1 MPQNFAI
8 IGGTGFEQLPV
19 DIYAEQL
26 TVSTE
31 FGDVIVQSLSDNYT
45 EPSKLFFLS
54 RHGAAHHIAPHSINH
69 RANIMALKQLDV
81 QYIMASNAVGSLC
94 PEWAPGTLVTPH
106 DFIDFGTTSP
116 VTLFGDHSWSHTDFT
131 EPYDRVLLA
140 AIHRAAEELSVSV
153 VPAAVYL
160 CCRGPRFETPAE
172 IRMFRSWGA
181 DIIGM
186 TGAPEAVYAREAGMN
201 YAALA
206 VVTNLAAGLTTGVV
220 SHEDVGV
227 VMKQRLPV
235 VRHLLIEAASHA
247 AQQFG
252 LSG

>member
-1 MPQNFAI
+1 MPQNIAI
-8 IGGTGFEQLPV
+8 IGGTGFERLPV
-19 DIYAEQL
+19 DIYSEQL
-26 TVSTE
+26 IVSTE

-69 RANIMALKQLDV
+69 RANITALKQLDV

-94 PEWAPGTLVTPH
+94 RDWAPGTLVTPH

-116 VTLFGDHSWSHTDFT
+116 VTLFGDHSWSHSDFT
-131 EPYDRVLLA
+131 EPYDHMLRA
-140 AIHRAAEELSVSV
+140 AIHRSAEELSVSV
-153 VPAAVYL
+153 IPAAVYL

-172 IRMFRSWGA
+172 IRMFKIWGA

-186 TGAPEAVYAREAGMN
+186 TGAPEAIYAREAGMN

-206 VVTNLAAGLTTGVV
+206 VVTNLAAGLTAGPV

-227 VMKQRLPV
+227 VMKQWLPV
-235 VRHLLIEAASHA
+235 VRHILIQAASHA
-247 AQQFG
+247 VQQLG
-252 LSG
+252 